1 MEPPLRLS
9 DLLSV
14 ILQKTSVPRIRLSS
28 IELGEVTDEILHM
41 MAEGKI
47 CNHLHLPLQG
57 ATNRILIDMNRS
69 YSLSG
74 FKSGIEHIRRKAGN
88 ITIGSDIMV
97 GFPGET
103 EDEFEESVENVSALG
118 FSYIH
123 VFPFS
128 YRPGT
133 IAATLKDQVGEDV
146 KKKRS
151 ARMLQKGQSLHLNF
165 LKQNIGTYQDMIVEV
180 STDKYAY
187 GTTSSYIKVRIP
199 AGQTSLPGNLIRIA
213 ITDVE
218 GTIALGVP
226 VNKS

>member
-1 MEPPLRLS
+1 MHIS
-9 DLLSV
+9 DLLSA

-28 IELGEVTDEILHM
+28 IELGEVTDGMLDMI
-41 MAEGKI
+41 ADGKL

-57 ATNRILIDMNRS
+57 ATNKILRGMNRS
-69 YSLSG
+69 YNLGG
-74 FKSGIEHIRRKAGN
+74 FKSGIEHILRKVGN
-88 ITIGSDIMV
+88 ITIGSDIIV

-103 EDEFEESVENVSALG
+103 EDEFKKSIENISSMG

-128 YRPGT
+128 HRPGT
-133 IAATLKDQVGEDV
+133 AAATLKDQVGEYV

-151 ARMLQKGQSLHLNF
+151 ARMLEIGQAMHLNF
-165 LKQNIGTYQDMIVEV
+165 LRKNIDTYQDMIVEV
-180 STDKYAY
+180 ITDKYAY

-199 AGQTSLPGNLIRIA
+199 ASQTSVPGNLIKIA

-218 GTIALGVP
+218 GIIALGVP
-226 VNKS
+226 VN